1 MTNHTQ
7 NGVGVKRSLR
17 RPDDT
22 RMLGG
27 VAGGIA
33 QFFDVDVLYVRIG
46 LVALAFSVEVAS
58 CSMSPHGH
66 LFRGGLRHFNRPK
79 NPFGVLAG
87 KHRDRERSIALS
99 LCSSVPLF
107 K

>member
-46 LVALAFSVEVAS
+46 LVALAVLGGGGVVLYVAAWALIPEEGS
-58 CSMSPHGH
+58 DIS
-66 LFRGGLRHFNRPK
+66 LAQRILRRARGQ
-79 NPFGVLAG
+79 A
-87 KHRDRERSIALS
+87 S
-99 LCSSVPLF
+99 
-107 K
+107 

>member
-46 LVALAFSVEVAS
+46 LVALAVLGGGGIVLYVAAWALIPEEGS
-58 CSMSPHGH
+58 DISLAQRILRRARGH
-66 LFRGGLRHFNRPK
+66 
-79 NPFGVLAG
+79 A
-87 KHRDRERSIALS
+87 S
-99 LCSSVPLF
+99 
-107 K
+107 

>member
-17 RPDDT
+17 RPEDM

-33 QFFDVDVLYVRIG
+33 KFFDVDVLYVRIG
-46 LVALAFSVEVAS
+46 LVALAVLGGGGVVLYVAAWALIPEEGS
-58 CSMSPHGH
+58 DIS
-66 LFRGGLRHFNRPK
+66 LAQRILRRARGY
-79 NPFGVLAG
+79 A
-87 KHRDRERSIALS
+87 S
-99 LCSSVPLF
+99 
-107 K
+107 

>member
-22 RMLGG
+22 RTLGG

-46 LVALAFSVEVAS
+46 LVALAVLGGGGVVLYVAAWALIPEEGS
-58 CSMSPHGH
+58 DIS
-66 LFRGGLRHFNRPK
+66 LAQRILRRARGQ
-79 NPFGVLAG
+79 A
-87 KHRDRERSIALS
+87 S
-99 LCSSVPLF
+99 
-107 K
+107 

>member
-7 NGVGVKRSLR
+7 NDVGVKRSLR

-46 LVALAFSVEVAS
+46 LVALAVLGGGGVVLYVAAWALIPEEGS
-58 CSMSPHGH
+58 DISLAQRILRRARGH
-66 LFRGGLRHFNRPK
+66 
-79 NPFGVLAG
+79 A
-87 KHRDRERSIALS
+87 S
-99 LCSSVPLF
+99 
-107 K
+107 

>member
-17 RPDDT
+17 RTDDT

-46 LVALAFSVEVAS
+46 LVALAVLGGGGVVLYVAAWALIPEEGS
-58 CSMSPHGH
+58 DISLAQRILRRARGH
-66 LFRGGLRHFNRPK
+66 
-79 NPFGVLAG
+79 A
-87 KHRDRERSIALS
+87 S
-99 LCSSVPLF
+99 
-107 K
+107 

>member
-46 LVALAFSVEVAS
+46 LVALAVLGGGGVVLYVAAWALIPEEGS
-58 CSMSPHGH
+58 
-66 LFRGGLRHFNRPK
+66 
-79 NPFGVLAG
+79 
-87 KHRDRERSIALS
+87 DISIAQRILRRARGQAS
-99 LCSSVPLF
+99 
-107 K
+107 

>member
-1 MTNHTQ
+1 MTNHAQ

-17 RPDDT
+17 RTDDT

-46 LVALAFSVEVAS
+46 LVALAVLGGGGVVLYVAAWALIPEEGS
-58 CSMSPHGH
+58 DISLAQRILRRARGH
-66 LFRGGLRHFNRPK
+66 
-79 NPFGVLAG
+79 A
-87 KHRDRERSIALS
+87 S
-99 LCSSVPLF
+99 
-107 K
+107 

>member
-17 RPDDT
+17 RSDDT

-33 QFFDVDVLYVRIG
+33 KFFDVDVLYVRIG
-46 LVALAFSVEVAS
+46 LVALAVLGGGGVVLYVAAWALIPEEGS
-58 CSMSPHGH
+58 DISLAQRILRRARGH
-66 LFRGGLRHFNRPK
+66 
-79 NPFGVLAG
+79 A
-87 KHRDRERSIALS
+87 S
-99 LCSSVPLF
+99 
-107 K
+107 

>member
-27 VAGGIA
+27 VAGGTA

-46 LVALAFSVEVAS
+46 LVALTAFGGGGVVLYIAAWALIPEEGSDVSLAQKILRRAR
-58 CSMSPHGH
+58 GH
-66 LFRGGLRHFNRPK
+66 
-79 NPFGVLAG
+79 AW
-87 KHRDRERSIALS
+87 RS
-99 LCSSVPLF
+99 
-107 K
+107 

>member
-1 MTNHTQ
+1 MINHTQ

-46 LVALAFSVEVAS
+46 LVALAVLGGGGVVLYVAAWALIPEEGS
-58 CSMSPHGH
+58 DIS
-66 LFRGGLRHFNRPK
+66 LAQRILRRARGQ
-79 NPFGVLAG
+79 A
-87 KHRDRERSIALS
+87 S
-99 LCSSVPLF
+99 
-107 K
+107 

>member
-7 NGVGVKRSLR
+7 NGVSVKRSLR
-17 RPDDT
+17 RSDDT

-46 LVALAFSVEVAS
+46 LVALAVLGGGGVVLYVAAWALIPEEGS
-58 CSMSPHGH
+58 DISLAQRILRRARGH
-66 LFRGGLRHFNRPK
+66 
-79 NPFGVLAG
+79 A
-87 KHRDRERSIALS
+87 S
-99 LCSSVPLF
+99 
-107 K
+107 

>member
-17 RPDDT
+17 RRDDT

-33 QFFDVDVLYVRIG
+33 KFFDVDVLYVRIG
-46 LVALAFSVEVAS
+46 LVALAVLGGGGVVLYVAAWALIPEEGS
-58 CSMSPHGH
+58 DIS
-66 LFRGGLRHFNRPK
+66 LAQRILRRARGQ
-79 NPFGVLAG
+79 A
-87 KHRDRERSIALS
+87 S
-99 LCSSVPLF
+99 
-107 K
+107 

>member
-17 RPDDT
+17 RTDDT

-33 QFFDVDVLYVRIG
+33 QFFDVDVLYARIG
-46 LVALAFSVEVAS
+46 LVALAVLGGGGVVLYVAAWALIPEEGS
-58 CSMSPHGH
+58 DIS
-66 LFRGGLRHFNRPK
+66 LAQRILRRARGQ
-79 NPFGVLAG
+79 A
-87 KHRDRERSIALS
+87 S
-99 LCSSVPLF
+99 
-107 K
+107 

>member
-46 LVALAFSVEVAS
+46 LVALAVLGGGGVVLYLAAWALIPEEGSDISLAQRILRRARGHAS
-58 CSMSPHGH
+58 
-66 LFRGGLRHFNRPK
+66 
-79 NPFGVLAG
+79 
-87 KHRDRERSIALS
+87 
-99 LCSSVPLF
+99 
-107 K
+107 

>member
-46 LVALAFSVEVAS
+46 LVALAVLGGGGVVLYVAAWALIPEEGS
-58 CSMSPHGH
+58 DISLAQRILRRARGH
-66 LFRGGLRHFNRPK
+66 
-79 NPFGVLAG
+79 A
-87 KHRDRERSIALS
+87 S
-99 LCSSVPLF
+99 
-107 K
+107 